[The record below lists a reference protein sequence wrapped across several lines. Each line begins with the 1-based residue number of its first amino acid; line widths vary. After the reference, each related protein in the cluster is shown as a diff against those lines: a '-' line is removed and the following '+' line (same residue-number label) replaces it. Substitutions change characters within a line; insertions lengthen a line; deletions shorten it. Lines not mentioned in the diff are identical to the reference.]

1 MNASGRCI
9 KVVDRVGVEP
19 LATPRDPTPAIAGME
34 FICKNSSI
42 PYEQYFIVKAN
53 AKLYSIDGVNR
64 KVGYVAIDSDSGG
77 YPYPSSSVR
86 SAKLFSQSELT
97 QFVES
102 SGYYLSSGY
111 QVIELN
117 F

>member
-1 MNASGRCI
+1 MNSSGRCI

-19 LATPRDPTPAIAGME
+19 FATPTETTPAIDGME
-34 FICKNSSI
+34 FICKNSTI
-42 PYEQYFIVKAN
+42 PDEQYFIVKAN

-64 KVGYVAIDSDSGG
+64 KVGYVAMDYGSG

-86 SAKLFSQSELT
+86 SAKLFSQSELA